1 MTRLK
6 TVLMAGITA
15 WLLAGCTK
23 DQVFSNPNTGTIRE
37 LGFEWNEE
45 YSSCLDSDDQE
56 GLWCGTAT
64 WLDGERLLLDLPS
77 PKPDVMYP
85 GGGEG
90 FKKSLGAQT
99 ILYRYIPTSQ
109 SVILYIEEGEVTLTW
124 KEQGRCFK
132 GEVFN
137 GDFLT
142 ICRGGGAS

>member
-1 MTRLK
+1 MIRLK
-6 TVLMAGITA
+6 TVLMAGIAA

-56 GLWCGTAT
+56 GMWCGTAT

-77 PKPDVMYP
+77 PKPDVMVP
-85 GGGEG
+85 HGTLD
-90 FKKSLGAQT
+90 KSLGEQT
-99 ILYRYIPTSQ
+99 ILYRYIPVGQ
-109 SVILYIEEGEVTLTW
+109 SVILYLEAGEVTLTW

-132 GEVFN
+132 GEVFG
-137 GDFLT
+137 GDELT
-142 ICRGGGAS
+142 ICRGGAAS